1 METNSVKTFKKVVAE
16 LQATYNVRNQIPSIK
31 VTSSEN
37 VASYI
42 RKIYPIDIETREA
55 FMCLYL
61 NRANNVQG
69 FTVISI
75 GGISGTV
82 ADPKVIFQHALLCNA
97 SSVIL
102 IHNHPGGNRHPSQAD
117 LQLTAKIKSAGV
129 FLDLPVLDHI
139 ILTAES
145 YLSFADEGL
154 L

>member
-102 IHNHPGGNRHPSQAD
+102 IHNHPSGNKRPSQAD
-117 LQLTAKIKSAGV
+117 LQLTSKLKSAGV

-139 ILTAES
+139 ILTSDS